1 MTSLKGGLISEGI
14 LTLFDMLD
22 MKLNQANAPEA
33 IGGGTGGKSWKEI
46 LGKKIPRNEDQIPEH
61 NPELQYNYAGT

>member
-33 IGGGTGGKSWKEI
+33 IGGGTGGKSYKSY
-46 LGKKIPRNEDQIPEH
+46 KSCKSNPRAYP
-61 NPELQYNYAGT
+61 GTSVYLFR